1 MNRYKRSKRVNTGP
15 YGADIILLLQ
25 TGSVPHRPLEY
36 PVIKL
41 LPEKKWTNTNF
52 SKLELSGGRLPS

>member
-1 MNRYKRSKRVNTGP
+1 MNRYKRSQRVNTGL
-15 YGADIILLLQ
+15 YGADFILLLQ

-41 LPEKKWTNTNF
+41 LPGKKMDKYQF
-52 SKLELSGGRLPS
+52 F